1 MTFAQKL
8 ATAVEKNNS
17 LLCVGIDP
25 DVGKLPEDYDQ
36 LRFSKAIIDATAGL
50 VCAFKPNPA
59 FFEAQGAEGIQA
71 LKDVCDYIGHEY
83 PEIPIILDFKRG
95 DIGNTNAQYAKFAFD
110 YIGADAVTYQI
121 YMGFEPL
128 EPLLAY
134 PDKAVFALV
143 RTSNPGGG
151 EVQDLIVDGEPLY
164 EYLTDKVANEW
175 NKSGN
180 LMMVAGAT
188 YPTELAKMRKI
199 AGDDMIF
206 LVPGVG
212 SQGADPETVITAG
225 LNKQGTGL
233 IINASRSIIFASNNE
248 NFAVAAREKATELR
262 DEINKYRKTNS

>member
-8 ATAVEKNNS
+8 AAAVEKNNS

-25 DVGKLPEDYDQ
+25 DVAKLPEDYDQ
-36 LRFSKAIIDATAGL
+36 LRFSKAIVDATAGL

-59 FFEAQGAEGIQA
+59 FFESQGAEGIQA
-71 LKDVCDYIGHEY
+71 LKEICDYIRHEY
-83 PEIPIILDFKRG
+83 PEIPIIFDFKRG

-121 YMGFEPL
+121 YMGIEPL

-151 EVQDLIVDGEPLY
+151 EVQDLIVEGKPLY
-164 EYLTDKVANEW
+164 EYLTEKAAHEW

-180 LMMVAGAT
+180 LMLVAGAT
-188 YPTELAKMRKI
+188 YPAELAKMREI

-212 SQGADPETVITAG
+212 SQGADPEEVIKAG
-225 LNKQGTGL
+225 MNKKGAGL
-233 IINASRSIIFASNNE
+233 IINASRSIIFASHE
-248 NFAVAAREKATELR
+248 SNFAEAAREKATELR
-262 DEINKYRKTNS
+262 DVINKNRGKDD